1 MVLTGEQQFELRA
14 KKALANGD
22 RSFKPRGSANK
33 AAFDKLK
40 REFDEP
46 TKQLNAHTTAE
57 ADRIIEATSNRVL
70 ASIEERTQKLEGK
83 IDQIQEQNQTHQI
96 SPGSSI
102 SFPVNHAAIRTE
114 LERGGFTPAQLMELY
129 RAANLQPPTRLN
141 AKGRSV
147 PETAKYLLAEGLCR
161 HAGKIEHIIQGSQ
174 IFDYSTLESWMRA
187 LRHRLPMEKWNPP
200 AYTNS
205 TSSQNRWPVTSL
217 PPELKDGLEDVIL
230 PDTQTEYCA
239 VTLASSKTRRSEQ
252 CDATMPYKRHKN

>member
-1 MVLTGEQQFELRA
+1 MVLTGAQQFALRA
-14 KKALANGD
+14 NKALANGD
-22 RSFKPRGSANK
+22 TSFKPRGSANK

-40 REFDEP
+40 REFDEQ
-46 TKQLNAHTTAE
+46 TKQVNAHTTTE

-83 IDQIQEQNQTHQI
+83 IDQIQEQNQTHQT

-114 LERGGFTPAQLMELY
+114 LKRGGFTPAQLMELY

-141 AKGRSV
+141 AKGRSA
-147 PETAKYLLAEGLCR
+147 PETAKYLLAEGLCFR
-161 HAGKIEHIIQGSQ
+161 AGKMEHIIQCSQ
-174 IFDYSTLESWMRA
+174 ILDYSTLESWMRA
-187 LRHRLPMEKWNPP
+187 LRHRQPVEKWQPP

-205 TSSQNRWPVTSL
+205 TSSQNRCAVTSL
-217 PPELKDGLEDVIL
+217 PPELEDGLEDVIF
-230 PDTQTEYCA
+230 PETPANHCA
-239 VTLASSKTRRSEQ
+239 VTFASSKTRRSEQ